1 MPNHVKNWITADCTV
16 EQFEKLLEEVGY
28 RDPEGKLRIGT
39 LDFEKIIPMPEEIF
53 RGNLDLSSRE
63 KYGEMNWYDWSV
75 KNWGTKWNSYDGQQE
90 NELTISFST
99 AWNAP
104 YPVIRELSRK
114 YPDYVFTHAYADED
128 LGYNFGKDKY
138 QNGEVIDREIFRN
151 EKEEMDFVMEVW
163 GLEPRDCD
171 LALNLSMDGYVY
183 VEGEDYPAVL
193 VNGQMG
199 LLLPKMPEAKDFP
212 VELQAT
218 RWDPDTFSLDG
229 EKKQDQDLTIVTRY
243 LPKKPCQVFKMGE
256 SATYGD
262 LLSGIKPE
270 EILSRDELEQI
281 QKRGQSLEL

>member
-114 YPDYVFTHAYADED
+114 
-128 LGYNFGKDKY
+128 
-138 QNGEVIDREIFRN
+138 
-151 EKEEMDFVMEVW
+151 
-163 GLEPRDCD
+163 
-171 LALNLSMDGYVY
+171 
-183 VEGEDYPAVL
+183 
-193 VNGQMG
+193 
-199 LLLPKMPEAKDFP
+199 
-212 VELQAT
+212 
-218 RWDPDTFSLDG
+218 
-229 EKKQDQDLTIVTRY
+229 
-243 LPKKPCQVFKMGE
+243 
-256 SATYGD
+256 
-262 LLSGIKPE
+262 
-270 EILSRDELEQI
+270 
-281 QKRGQSLEL
+281 